1 LICAKNNNIKY
12 IEWRITMADNYK
24 NIPNVMPDA
33 MVEPITDMELT
44 VAKLQHDGELNKQTA
59 DNKSTFKRNK
69 EG

>member
-1 LICAKNNNIKY
+1 
-12 IEWRITMADNYK
+12 MADKYK